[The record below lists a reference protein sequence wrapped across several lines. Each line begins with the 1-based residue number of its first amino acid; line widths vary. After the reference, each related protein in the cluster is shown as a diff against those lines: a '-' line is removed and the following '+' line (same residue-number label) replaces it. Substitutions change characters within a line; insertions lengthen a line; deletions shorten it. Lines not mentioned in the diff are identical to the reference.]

1 MTDMRGRGLSFVAF
15 ALTVGIVLAG
25 GVALRPVETAES
37 AVVVDTAPI
46 EASTA
51 STSTAIATDAQAVVT
66 PISAPSV
73 PAPEQLPT
81 PVAAPASAAFP
92 DMKHVW
98 QSLNNCGPAAVVMAL
113 STLGVDANQEAA
125 RLALRGT
132 DVRRGMG
139 PQGVGPWVKEN
150 FDLRSMWRNNGT
162 NETLKTL
169 VANGFAPMVTQWM
182 EEPWVS
188 RVAHWRTVRGYDDAK
203 KVFYVNDSMRGNNFA
218 LSYDFFARNG
228 QSFSFRYMVIY
239 KAEDEKLLRAIIGD
253 QWNDLIMRRSL
264 YERTKADAV
273 AQNTNFAWLAY
284 GEASYSFGMF
294 EEAVAAFEK
303 GLAMGN
309 SQGIFGLRNSYPQAL
324 RALGRQQDADRAAQT
339 VAGVSSVPSNGVAAP
354 PDPYAVYLAMLRI
367 TPIER
372 VPTE

>member
-1 MTDMRGRGLSFVAF
+1 MSGMRGRAPSLAAFGL
-15 ALTVGIVLAG
+15 TIGIVLAG
-25 GVALRPVETAES
+25 GVALRPVEQARS

-46 EASTA
+46 QGVA
-51 STSTAIATDAQAVVT
+51 AVVADA
-66 PISAPSV
+66 PPAAVAVSAPTV

-81 PVAAPASAAFP
+81 PVAAPASAAIP

-113 STLGVDANQEAA
+113 STLGVDANQETA
-125 RLALRGT
+125 RLVLRGT

-139 PQGVGPWVKEN
+139 PQGVGPWVQEN
-150 FDLRSMWRNNGT
+150 FGLRSVWRNNGT
-162 NETLKTL
+162 NEILKAL

-203 KVFYVNDSMRGNNFA
+203 SVFYVNDSMRGNNFP

-239 KAEDEKLLRAIIGD
+239 KPEDEKLLNAIMGPQVSD
-253 QWNDLIMRRSL
+253 AIMRRDL
-264 YERTKADAV
+264 YQRAKTEALT
-273 AQNTNFAWLAY
+273 QNTNFAWLAL
-284 GEASYSFGMF
+284 GEAAYSYGMF

-303 GLAMGN
+303 GLSMGSPN
-309 SQGIFGLRNSYPQAL
+309 GVFGLRNSYPQAL
-324 RALGRQQDADRAAQT
+324 RALGRQQDAERAAQSLNSIS
-339 VAGVSSVPSNGVAAP
+339 AVPSSTVVAP
-354 PDPYAVYLAMLRI
+354 PDPYALYLAMLRI
-367 TPIER
+367 MPIER
-372 VPTE
+372 IPTE

>member
-1 MTDMRGRGLSFVAF
+1 MRGRGASAAVF
-15 ALTVGIVLAG
+15 ALTIGVVLAG
-25 GVALRPVETAES
+25 GVALRPVAQAES
-37 AVVVDTAPI
+37 AAIVDTTPTEELA
-46 EASTA
+46 ASV
-51 STSTAIATDAQAVVT
+51 AVAEPVVAV
-66 PISAPSV
+66 SAP
-73 PAPEQLPT
+73 APVIVEEVLPT

-113 STLGVDANQEAA
+113 STLGVDANQETA

-139 PQGVGPWVKEN
+139 PQGVGPWVQEN
-150 FDLRSMWRNNGT
+150 FGLKSMWRNNGT
-162 NETLKTL
+162 NQVLKTL

-188 RVAHWRTVRGYDDAK
+188 RIAHWRTVRGYDDAK
-203 KVFYVNDSMRGNNFA
+203 SVFYVNDSMRGNNFP
-218 LSYDFFARNG
+218 LSYDFFDRNG

-239 KAEDEKLLRAIIGD
+239 KPDDEKLLKAIVGD
-253 QWNDLIMRRSL
+253 QWNDTIMRRSL
-264 YERTKADAV
+264 YERTKGDAY

-284 GEASYSFGMF
+284 GEAAYSFGMF

-324 RALGRQQDADRAAQT
+324 RALGRQQEADRAAQT
-339 VAGVSSVPSNGVAAP
+339 VSNVSTVPSNGVAAP

-367 TPIER
+367 TPFEQL
-372 VPTE
+372 PTE

>member
-1 MTDMRGRGLSFVAF
+1 MTDMRVAGLSLVAI

-25 GVALRPVETAES
+25 GVAFRPVETAQS
-37 AVVVDTAPI
+37 AVIVDTAPI
-46 EASTA
+46 EASA
-51 STSTAIATDAQAVVT
+51 AIAADAPAIVT
-66 PISAPSV
+66 QVSAPTL

-113 STLGVDANQEAA
+113 STLGVDASQETA

-162 NETLKTL
+162 NETLKAL

-203 KVFYVNDSMRGNNFA
+203 KVFYVNDSMRGNNFP
-218 LSYDFFARNG
+218 LSYDFFNRNG

-264 YERTKADAV
+264 YERTKADAF

-324 RALGRQQDADRAAQT
+324 RALGRQQEADRAAQT
-339 VAGVSSVPSNGVAAP
+339 VSGVSSVPSNGVAAP
-354 PDPYAVYLAMLRI
+354 PDPYAVYLAMLRV

-372 VPTE
+372 IPTE

>member
-1 MTDMRGRGLSFVAF
+1 MSGRGASGAVF
-15 ALTVGIVLAG
+15 ALTIAVVLAA
-25 GVALRPVETAES
+25 GVALRPGEPAES
-37 AVVVDTAPI
+37 AAIVDTTPT
-46 EASTA
+46 EELVASVT
-51 STSTAIATDAQAVVT
+51 IAEPMVEVRA
-66 PISAPSV
+66 
-73 PAPEQLPT
+73 PAPVIIEDVLPT
-81 PVAAPASAAFP
+81 PVVAPASATLGE
-92 DMKHVW
+92 MKHVW

-113 STLGVDANQEAA
+113 STLGVDANQETA

-139 PQGVGPWVKEN
+139 PQGVGPWVQEN
-150 FDLRSMWRNNGT
+150 FGLKSMWRNNGT

-203 KVFYVNDSMRGNNFA
+203 GVFYVNDSMRGNNFP
-218 LSYDFFARNG
+218 LSYDFFNRNG

-239 KAEDEKLLRAIIGD
+239 TAEDEKLLKAIIGD

-264 YERTKADAV
+264 YERTKADAF

-324 RALGRQQDADRAAQT
+324 RALGRQQEADRAAQT
-339 VAGVSSVPSNGVAAP
+339 VSGVSSVPSNGVAAP
-354 PDPYAVYLAMLRI
+354 PDPYAVYLAMLRV
-367 TPIER
+367 TPFEQL
-372 VPTE
+372 PTE

>member
-1 MTDMRGRGLSFVAF
+1 MTDMRRFGLSVAAV
-15 ALTVGIVLAG
+15 ALTVGMVLAG
-25 GVALRPVETAES
+25 GVALRPVETAQS
-37 AVVVDTAPI
+37 AVIVDTAPI
-46 EASTA
+46 ELSA
-51 STSTAIATDAQAVVT
+51 AIVADSPAVVQM
-66 PISAPSV
+66 SAPTV

-81 PVAAPASAAFP
+81 PVAAPASAALP

-113 STLGVDANQEAA
+113 STLGVDVNQEAA

-150 FDLRSMWRNNGT
+150 FDLRSVWRNNGT
-162 NETLKTL
+162 NEILKTL

-188 RVAHWRTVRGYDDAK
+188 RVSHWRTVRGYDDAK

-218 LSYDFFARNG
+218 LSYDFFNRNG

-239 KAEDEKLLRAIIGD
+239 KPDDEKLLRAIIGD

-273 AQNTNFAWLAY
+273 TQNTNFAWLAY

-339 VAGVSSVPSNGVAAP
+339 VAGVSTVPSSGAAAP
-354 PDPYAVYLAMLRI
+354 PDPYAVYLAMLRV

-372 VPTE
+372 IPTE

>member
-1 MTDMRGRGLSFVAF
+1 MTDMRRFGLSVAAV

-25 GVALRPVETAES
+25 GVALRPVETAQS
-37 AVVVDTAPI
+37 AVIVDTAPI
-46 EASTA
+46 ELSA
-51 STSTAIATDAQAVVT
+51 AVVADS
-66 PISAPSV
+66 PAAVMQMSAPTV

-81 PVAAPASAAFP
+81 PVAAPASAALP
-92 DMKHVW
+92 EMKHVW
-98 QSLNNCGPAAVVMAL
+98 ESLNNCGPAAVVMAL
-113 STLGVDANQEAA
+113 STLGVDVNQETA

-150 FDLRSMWRNNGT
+150 FDLRSVWRNNGT
-162 NETLKTL
+162 NEILKTL

-188 RVAHWRTVRGYDDAK
+188 RVSHWRTVRGYDDAK

-218 LSYDFFARNG
+218 LSYDFFNRNG

-239 KAEDEKLLRAIIGD
+239 KPDDEKLLRAIIGD

-273 AQNTNFAWLAY
+273 TQNTNFAWLA
-284 GEASYSFGMF
+284 
-294 EEAVAAFEK
+294 
-303 GLAMGN
+303 
-309 SQGIFGLRNSYPQAL
+309 
-324 RALGRQQDADRAAQT
+324 
-339 VAGVSSVPSNGVAAP
+339 
-354 PDPYAVYLAMLRI
+354 
-367 TPIER
+367 
-372 VPTE
+372 